1 MKEHPLYLYAL
12 DPTHIGAGG
21 YRLGRVDLTVLRDAA
36 TGLPKLPGSS
46 LNGAVRSAALYSL
59 SDADRPKA
67 MAYARSTLEGQNKP
81 RPHGGGDDPVAR
93 IFGYAEGDKDGKSR
107 IGAVAFH
114 DADILAFPVPTM
126 AGPRWVTTPERLE
139 AAGCTNIPSLD
150 DPTRVLAQ
158 RSANTPPRLNL
169 GWLLLAAE
177 GAELPFPA
185 ALAEQPGM
193 AHVRNNLVLAH
204 PDVFPSLVNANL
216 ETRTSV
222 SIDFETGAGAE
233 GLLFTYEAAPRGT
246 LYRGLVSFDDNR
258 FPDLYPTARELVQR
272 AVDLASRLGFGAM
285 TTRGFGRMQPMWEG
299 L

>member
-1 MKEHPLYLYAL
+1 MKEQPLYFYAL

-46 LNGAVRSAALYSL
+46 INGAVRSAALYSL
-59 SDADRPKA
+59 PDEDRAKA
-67 MAYARSTLEGQNKP
+67 MAYADATQEGQNKP
-81 RPHGGGDDPVAR
+81 RPHEGGDDPVAR
-93 IFGYAEGDKDGKSR
+93 IFGYAEGAEKGQSR

-139 AAGCTNIPSLD
+139 AAGCVDVPPLA

-158 RSANTPPRLNL
+158 RGVNTPQRLNL
-169 GWLLLAAE
+169 GWLLLDAE

-185 ALAEQPGM
+185 ALVEQPGM
-193 AHVRNNLVLAH
+193 KHVHNNLVLAH
-204 PDVFPSLVNANL
+204 ADIFPSLVNANL

-222 SIDFETGAGAE
+222 SIDFATGAAAE
-233 GLLFTYEAAPRGT
+233 NLLFTYEATPRGT
-246 LYRGLVSFDDNR
+246 LYRGLVSFDDKR
-258 FPDLYPTARELVQR
+258 FPDL
-272 AVDLASRLGFGAM
+272 
-285 TTRGFGRMQPMWEG
+285 
-299 L
+299 